1 MFQRRAARW
10 LTIRPPRK
18 RYGRRRNWC
27 KIYDDGSTRIASFFD
42 RRDEERKVSGEFQ
55 CMDERER
62 ERERK
67 GAKVEWKTRRKGENG
82 QWRIIRVSVARRGW
96 NSWLDRSRLR
106 DGDKLF
112 ISRRLATGQHFPYLS
127 TILRLFIRAW
137 AHVVVG
143 RASLSPLCL
152 FPSFTPTVATVHPR
166 NSWSFPKI
174 HEDSRTFTIRIK
186 CSETNGKGREIKLK

>member
-1 MFQRRAARW
+1 MVAEETGARFTTTVLHDRVLLW
-10 LTIRPPRK
+10 SSWRGKKGLWRIPM
-18 RYGRRRNWC
+18 YGR
-27 KIYDDGSTRIASFFD
+27 A
-42 RRDEERKVSGEFQ
+42 RK
-55 CMDERER
+55 
-62 ERERK
+62 RERK